1 MADIDGEL
9 LARLL
14 VRPGDPARLRD
25 RDPGDRLGLG
35 ARSDAVERLG
45 VLVSRLGTLQ
55 NRLWAE
61 DRRALLLVLQG
72 LDASG
77 KDGTIRHVF
86 SGVNPQGCRVV
97 SFKAPT
103 LTELQH
109 DYLWRVHDQLPAR
122 GEIGI
127 FTRSHYD
134 DLVTVRVRGLV
145 PHDLVDRRRAQVR
158 AFEQMLAEE
167 GTTLVKVFLHI
178 SRDEQRERLQA
189 RLDDPEKSWK
199 FRLGDLDDR
208 KLWDEYHRVY
218 EHVITETSTECAPW
232 YVVPGNRK
240 WVRNVAVASLLVETL
255 ERMDPQLPPED
266 PALRGLRVA

>member
-127 FTRSHYD
+127 FNRSHYE